1 MNAAQSMITVSDVA
15 AVALAIVGPRHASKA
30 EKALASPSK
39 NASLVRAVRN
49 EIANGGD
56 PLGDAFI
63 AARAAEER
71 REAGAVYTPKAMI
84 DAMLSWAFSNG
95 TPDRV
100 VDPGC
105 GSGRFA
111 VAAGRLWPEA
121 KIVAIDFDPLATI
134 MTKAALTVHRMLDRA
149 DVQQT
154 SYLDAEVPA
163 IAGRTYFI
171 GNPPYVRHH
180 GIAAADKEWLV
191 RSTTSLGSK
200 ASGLS
205 GLHIYFFIRTQQL
218 ARRGDVGVF
227 VTSSEWLDVNYGQAL
242 RQLLA
247 GQLGGESV
255 HVVDPAALPFD
266 DAMTTAAI
274 TCFRPCTA
282 STGIR
287 FHQVR
292 TSGDLGDLRK
302 GKLIKPAE
310 ARSSRKWTNA
320 GAPMIVRNSNHIEL
334 GEIARVSRGQVTGSN
349 SAWIDGAHAKGVPD
363 RFKVPCVTRAKEL
376 ISAGLALS
384 DPAKLKRLINLPTD
398 LSTLTAAER
407 RGLEPFL
414 DWCRKEGVPDGYVAS
429 HRKAWHAIGL
439 YEPAPILCTY
449 MARRAPVFV
458 RNLAGARHINIAHG
472 IYPRQKMSEAELM
485 DLVARLNAC
494 VRVESGRTYA
504 GGLTKF
510 EPKEI
515 ERIVIPAMGA

>member
-1 MNAAQSMITVSDVA
+1 MNPPTPLSTVSA
-15 AVALAIVGPRHASKA
+15 IASVALAIVGPRHVSKA
-30 EKALASPSK
+30 ERELASPSK
-39 NASLVRAVRN
+39 DLALVRAVRN

-63 AARAAEER
+63 AARAADER

-111 VAAGRLWPEA
+111 VAAGRLWPNA
-121 KIVAIDFDPLATI
+121 QLVAIDLDPIATL
-134 MTKAALTVHRMLDRA
+134 MTKAALTVHRMMDRA
-149 DVQQT
+149 DVQQV
-154 SYLDAEVPA
+154 SYLEAELPK
-163 IAGRTYFI
+163 ITGRTYFI

-180 GIAAADKEWLV
+180 GLSADDKAWLSQTTAAM
-191 RSTTSLGSK
+191 GSK

-205 GLHIYFFIRTQQL
+205 GLHIYFFVRTQQL
-218 ARRGDVGVF
+218 SQEGDLGVF

-255 HVVDPAALPFD
+255 HVVDPKALPFD
-266 DAMTTAAI
+266 DALTTAAI
-274 TCFRPCTA
+274 TCFRPR
-282 STGIR
+282 SQSEGIR

-292 TSGDLGDLRK
+292 TSDDLGDLRK
-302 GKLIKPAE
+302 GKLIRPDE
-310 ARSSRKWTNA
+310 ARSSRKWSNA
-320 GAPMIVRNSNHIEL
+320 GAPMIKRTGHQIEL
-334 GEIARVSRGQVTGSN
+334 GEIARVSRGQVTGN
-349 SAWIDGAHAKGVPD
+349 NAAWIDGPHSKCVPD
-363 RFKVPCVTRAKEL
+363 RFKVPCVTKAKEL
-376 ISAGLALS
+376 IAAGSTLS
-384 DPAKLKRLINLPTD
+384 DASKLRRLVNLPAD
-398 LSTLTAAER
+398 LSVLSASER
-407 RGLEPFL
+407 RSLQPFL
-414 DWCRKEGVPDGYVAS
+414 EWCRAEGVPDGYVAR
-429 HRKAWHAIGL
+429 HRRAWHAIGL

-472 IYPRQKMSEAELM
+472 IYPRQRMSEAELI
-485 DLVARLNAC
+485 DLVERLNAC
-494 VRVESGRTYA
+494 VQVESGRTYA

-515 ERIVIPAMGA
+515 ERIMIPALAV

>member
-1 MNAAQSMITVSDVA
+1 MSAATSMATIEDVA
-15 AVALAIVGPRHASKA
+15 SVALAIVGARHASKH
-30 EKALASPSK
+30 EKAIASPCE
-39 NASLVRAVRN
+39 NTDLVRAVRT

-56 PLGDAFI
+56 PLGTAFL

-111 VAAGRLWPEA
+111 VAAGRIWPDA
-121 KIVAIDFDPLATI
+121 KIIAIDSDPLATL
-134 MTKAALTVHRMLDRA
+134 MTKAALTVHRMMDRS
-149 DVQQT
+149 DVQQA
-154 SYLDAEVPA
+154 SYLDANVPP
-163 IAGRTYFI
+163 IEGKTYFI

-180 GIAAADKEWLV
+180 SISVPDKEWLV

-218 ARRGDVGVF
+218 ARKGDIGVF
-227 VTSSEWLDVNYGQAL
+227 VTSSEWLDVNYGHAL

-247 GQLGGESV
+247 GNLGGESI
-255 HVVDPAALPFD
+255 HVVDAAALPFD
-266 DAMTTAAI
+266 DALTTAAI
-274 TCFRPCTA
+274 TCFRPCMK
-282 STGIR
+282 SSGIR

-292 TSGDLGDLRK
+292 TSSDLGDLTQ
-302 GKLIKPAE
+302 GKMITPSE

-320 GAPMIVRNSNHIEL
+320 GSPMIMRAHDQIEL
-334 GEIARVSRGQVTGSN
+334 GEIARVSRGQVTGNN
-349 SAWIDGAHAKGVPD
+349 SAWFDGPHAKGVPD
-363 RFKVPCVTRAKEL
+363 RFKVPSVTKANEL
-376 ISAGLALS
+376 ISAGHSLT
-384 DPAKLKRLINLPTD
+384 DTAKLRRLINLPAD
-398 LSTLTAAER
+398 LSDLTRAER
-407 RGLEPFL
+407 NSLEPFL
-414 DWCRKEGVPDGYVAS
+414 DWCREEGVPDGYVAR

-449 MARRAPVFV
+449 MARRPPVFV

-472 IYPRQKMSEAELM
+472 IYPRQAMSETELM
-485 DLVARLNAC
+485 DLVARLNSC
-494 VRVESGRTYA
+494 VKIESGRTYA

-515 ERIVIPAMGA
+515 ERILIPALSV